1 MTLDDDVLTELHLTQ
16 QLGQPRLGSLGHR
29 DDMRVEAQNRH
40 VGTLYRFLCRMQGGR
55 APGGRLPGAVP
66 DKGSAIAPGVSPA
79 RGGGCV
85 VGLARVGLM
94 ALFIVM
100 AANLRLGL

>member
-1 MTLDDDVLTELHLTQ
+1 
-16 QLGQPRLGSLGHR
+16 
-29 DDMRVEAQNRH
+29 
-40 VGTLYRFLCRMQGGR
+40 
-55 APGGRLPGAVP
+55 LPGAVP

-94 ALFIVM
+94 TLFIVM
-100 AANLRLGL
+100 AANLRLA